1 MNKILNS
8 LSLELLNLLNLHKLK
23 IGTAESCTGG
33 MLAQYLTMHPG
44 SSNVYKY
51 SFITYSNEAKVNM
64 LNIEQKLLE
73 DFGAVSKEVVCA
85 MAKNMINYND
95 DIDIV
100 LAISGIAGPSGAL
113 PNKPVGLVHHALA
126 TKKAVKHERII
137 YKGNRETVRKLSV
150 KTCLEMALNEIN

>member
-44 SSNVYKY
+44 SSNAYKY

-64 LNIEQKLLE
+64 LNIKQKLLE
-73 DFGAVSKEVVCA
+73 DFGAVSKEVVCD
-85 MAKNMINYND
+85 MARNMINYNN

-100 LAISGIAGPSGAL
+100 LAISGIAGPGGAL

>member
-44 SSNVYKY
+44 SSNAYKY

-64 LNIEQKLLE
+64 LNIKQKLLE
-73 DFGAVSKEVVCA
+73 DFGAVSKEVVCD
-85 MAKNMINYND
+85 MARNMINYNN

-100 LAISGIAGPSGAL
+100 LAISGIAGPGGAL

-126 TKKAVKHERII
+126 TKKTVKHERII

>member
-44 SSNVYKY
+44 SSNAYKY

-64 LNIEQKLLE
+64 LNIKQKLLE
-73 DFGAVSKEVVCA
+73 DFGAVSKEVVCD
-85 MAKNMINYND
+85 MARNMINYNN

-100 LAISGIAGPSGAL
+100 LAISGIAGPGGAL

-126 TKKAVKHERII
+126 TKKAVKHKRII

>member
-44 SSNVYKY
+44 SSNAYKY

-64 LNIEQKLLE
+64 LNIKQKLLE
-73 DFGAVSKEVVCA
+73 DVGAVSKEVVCD
-85 MAKNMINYND
+85 MARNMINYNN

-100 LAISGIAGPSGAL
+100 LAISGIAGPGGAL

>member
-8 LSLELLNLLNLHKLK
+8 LSLELLNLVNLHKLK

-44 SSNVYKY
+44 SSNAYKY

-64 LNIEQKLLE
+64 LNIKQKLLE
-73 DFGAVSKEVVCA
+73 DFGAVSKEVVCD
-85 MAKNMINYND
+85 MARNMINYNN

-100 LAISGIAGPSGAL
+100 LAISGIAGPGGAL

>member
-8 LSLELLNLLNLHKLK
+8 LSLELLNLLNLHKVK

-44 SSNVYKY
+44 SSNAYKY

-64 LNIEQKLLE
+64 LNIKQKLLE
-73 DFGAVSKEVVCA
+73 DFGAVSKEVVCD
-85 MAKNMINYND
+85 MARNMINYNN

-100 LAISGIAGPSGAL
+100 LAISGIAGPGGAL

>member
-1 MNKILNS
+1 
-8 LSLELLNLLNLHKLK
+8 
-23 IGTAESCTGG
+23 
-33 MLAQYLTMHPG
+33 
-44 SSNVYKY
+44 
-51 SFITYSNEAKVNM
+51 
-64 LNIEQKLLE
+64 
-73 DFGAVSKEVVCA
+73 
-85 MAKNMINYND
+85 MARNMINYNN

-100 LAISGIAGPSGAL
+100 LAISGIAGPGGAL

>member
-44 SSNVYKY
+44 SSNAYKY

-64 LNIEQKLLE
+64 LNIKQKLLE
-73 DFGAVSKEVVCA
+73 DFGAVSKEVVCD
-85 MAKNMINYND
+85 MARNMINYNN

-126 TKKAVKHERII
+126 TKKTVKHERII